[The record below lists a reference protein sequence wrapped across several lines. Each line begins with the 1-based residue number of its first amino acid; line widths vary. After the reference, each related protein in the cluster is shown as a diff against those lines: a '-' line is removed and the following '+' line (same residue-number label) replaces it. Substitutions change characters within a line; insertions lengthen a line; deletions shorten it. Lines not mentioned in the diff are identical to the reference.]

1 MGAARAGGGV
11 GAATGSGSTGGMKP
25 TTVFSSGSSRLPSM
39 SSESSLSGPS
49 ESSAEISSRP
59 DGDSISSGGATTGSS
74 SVPVTGSDMSLK
86 ASSSMSRSSP
96 ATAGSSPVSTAI
108 SSPKSVAGSSPSE
121 SSVRLSSTTSSLAGG
136 SGKPMT
142 PPTRSMRTS
151 VSTGFATYSSAR
163 AFSLLCAAKP
173 SGLPMMTMGTVFSS
187 SSFFSLPQMR

>member
-1 MGAARAGGGV
+1 
-11 GAATGSGSTGGMKP
+11 MKP
-25 TTVFSSGSSRLPSM
+25 TTVFSSGSSRPPSM
-39 SSESSLSGPS
+39 SSESSLLSGPS

-59 DGDSISSGGATTGSS
+59 DGVSISSGGATTGSS
-74 SVPVTGSDMSLK
+74 GVPVTGSDMSLK

-108 SSPKSVAGSSPSE
+108 SSPKSVEGSSPSE
-121 SSVRLSSTTSSLAGG
+121 SSVRLSSTTSLLTGG

-142 PPTRSMRTS
+142 PPTRSIRTFA
-151 VSTGFATYSSAR
+151 STGFATYSSAR
-163 AFSLLCAAKP
+163 ALSLPCAAKP